1 MHLDIKLTMNSL
13 KFLKF
18 RTLLT
23 SKSGFQKT
31 SLNSLLTQRFYCSI
45 LNKRKNY
52 TFRATSCTGNNILKN
67 SAFLSGCSFKNCEDK
82 VHEKDE
88 NSQKALDNEEFQNIL
103 KDFAKDF
110 EVGDESQTI
119 LEDIR
124 KNLNQ
129 TGDKFSH
136 DTSEKN
142 DVSSEVLHSYHSVSK
157 EKYTD
162 FNESDSSL
170 IFSYEDLQSTKLE
183 NDQILYHVT
192 QEYEYDLIEPKLKR
206 GVHGVFDIE
215 ELVDVLRQERVSDI
229 AVISIPRELHYADYL
244 VLVTSKSPRHSKA
257 VTELINKLTRHR
269 DLSENRDCPGQIRM
283 SGKSTAKYKKKK
295 NIKDPFIII
304 EGEKVSEWK
313 AMDMGNIVLHVFL
326 QETRALYDI
335 ESLWLFDL
343 NYDSGGNVPVDPMI
357 SAIEEQMAFFASFA
371 AYRNISK

>member
-257 VTELINKLTRHR
+257 VTELINKL
-269 DLSENRDCPGQIRM
+269 
-283 SGKSTAKYKKKK
+283 YKKKK